1 MLTTVYPSSTLS
13 HDFYQAM
20 IGKPD
25 MTLFGWKQLIE
36 WSLDHSCMSP
46 AEHRDV
52 QRAWETRWE
61 RFLDEAIE
69 EFGEFDIDEKVVR

>member
-1 MLTTVYPSSTLS
+1 
-13 HDFYQAM
+13 M

-25 MTLFGWKQLIE
+25 MTLFGWKQLIK
-36 WSLDHSCMSP
+36 WSLDHSCLSP

-69 EFGEFDIDEKVVR
+69 EFGEFDIDEKVVS